1 MKRTPGARTIVRTGI
16 AVLMGAGVAACGTS
30 DTPAFRA
37 SPSATP
43 RVSASTPTTAP
54 AISPSPAPPVRWPR
68 FSSASGK
75 LSFRY
80 DPKWKPAECA
90 PNDSPLIVLGHNMCG
105 QIEPSFAVD
114 SVPSAQATAMVDL
127 RCDPSQPPAAS
138 SSTTVDGVTGTR
150 EYIDYTAAA
159 YNNCRLP
166 IMHAL
171 VYSFQTGGRTYTVVY
186 MYIPSEV
193 ADQTSGVDQMVQT
206 LRFSA

>member
-1 MKRTPGARTIVRTGI
+1 MKRTANARTLARTGI
-16 AVLMGAGVAACGTS
+16 AFLVGAGVAACGTS

-43 RVSASTPTTAP
+43 RASTSTSATAS
-54 AISPSPAPPVRWPR
+54 AISPSPTPPAGWPS
-68 FSSASGK
+68 FTSASGK

-80 DPKWKPAECA
+80 DPKWKPAECS
-90 PNDSPLIVLGHNMCG
+90 PNDSPLIVLGHNICG
-105 QIEPSFAVD
+105 QIEPSFGID
-114 SVPSAQATAMVDL
+114 SVPSAQAPTIADL
-127 RCDPSQPPAAS
+127 RCDASQPLAMS

-150 EYIDYTAAA
+150 EYIDYTKAP

-171 VYSFQTGGRTYTVVY
+171 AYSFHTGGRTYTVTY
-186 MYIPSEV
+186 LCIPSEG
-193 ADQTSGVDQMVQT
+193 ADQTSRVDQMVQT

>member
-1 MKRTPGARTIVRTGI
+1 MKRTADTRAIVRTGI
-16 AVLMGAGVAACGTS
+16 AFIVLAGVAACGAS
-30 DTPAFRA
+30 DTPALNA
-37 SPSATP
+37 SPSVPP
-43 RVSASTPTTAP
+43 RASTSTSATAS
-54 AISPSPAPPVRWPR
+54 AISPTPTPPPGWPS
-68 FSSASGK
+68 FTSASGK

-105 QIEPSFAVD
+105 QIEPSFGVD
-114 SVPSAQATAMVDL
+114 SVPSAQAPAMVDL
-127 RCDPSQPPAAS
+127 RCDPNQPPAAS
-138 SSTTVDGVTGTR
+138 SSTTVDGVTGIR

-171 VYSFQTGGRTYTVVY
+171 VYSFQTGGRTYTVNY
-186 MYIPSEV
+186 LYIPSEG